1 MRGNGLKL
9 QQGRLTLDI
18 RKISFSE
25 RVVRYWTRLPREV
38 VVSPSLEVFKARLDV
53 ALGSL
58 VWQLETLHIAG
69 GLKFDDH
76 RGPFQPR
83 PFYNSMIL
91 CFCDSM
97 FL

>member
-38 VVSPSLEVFKARLDV
+38 VVSPSLEVFKNCVTVRAVVSGNGGDGDLS
-53 ALGSL
+53 SL
-58 VWQLETLHIAG
+58 
-69 GLKFDDH
+69 
-76 RGPFQPR
+76 FQP
-83 PFYNSMIL
+83 
-91 CFCDSM
+91 
-97 FL
+97 